1 MLDSVGRKVG
11 AVLEARSGPAA
22 VSSPRP
28 RSLDRPLNSPGAAA
42 ASSAA
47 PVSATD
53 VVLNPLAIAAAALS
67 TGASRPLG
75 ILSSEPP
82 GQGGAGQAAQPSTFE
97 NPLHAPPAA
106 AAPPGEPSG
115 GGSGQ
120 SAPLAAARLAGDESA
135 RQIGFAAQAASSRS
149 RTLRKTAAY
158 SSGGGSSSGR
168 KPDAAAAKSA
178 RPEAAIASAT
188 AVLLNPRSSDAD
200 VVAACDSLKVADLP
214 RRELRAAGATL
225 LPALASRLASAAGG
239 GAGGGVGSPGV
250 AAAIYRVMAPLSDHA
265 DTRTRAVM
273 AASGVP
279 ALLAQAL
286 KDAAAPKTP
295 LPSGKGPA
303 PASPTAVS
311 PVSLILWLLGNVCRD
326 TAAAA
331 DLVAAGGL
339 PPLLS
344 MLRPGVA
351 TTEDG
356 DDLAFHACMAL
367 VPLAE
372 RSASAAA
379 LLNAGALKALAGC
392 LPLSP
397 ASAAAAGASQIRPPS
412 GALVEATCSVL
423 HHLVTTRSSARPA
436 AVTCEEVV
444 ACGLMRG
451 VRAALDLS
459 CAEEASLNAS
469 LAAHAAS
476 ALLAAVQCAGV
487 TRAASGTASPAADAV
502 FASAKELAPRLEELR
517 RRSAAAAAAGGGG
530 GGGSA
535 APEGGEAS
543 SSGEPPERILSTS
556 LRELAA
562 LLPVG

>member
-1 MLDSVGRKVG
+1 ML
-11 AVLEARSGPAA
+11 
-22 VSSPRP
+22 
-28 RSLDRPLNSPGAAA
+28 
-42 ASSAA
+42 SA
-47 PVSATD
+47 
-53 VVLNPLAIAAAALS
+53 
-67 TGASRPLG
+67 GASRPLG

-82 GQGGAGQAAQPSTFE
+82 PGQGGAGQATQPSTFE

-106 AAPPGEPSG
+106 AAAAAPPGELPG

-120 SAPLAAARLAGDESA
+120 SAPLAAARLAGDEA
-135 RQIGFAAQAASSRS
+135 GRQIGFAAQAASSRS
-149 RTLRKTAAY
+149 RTLRKSAAY
-158 SSGGGSSSGR
+158 SSGGGSSGSR
-168 KPDAAAAKSA
+168 KPDAAAAKGA
-178 RPEAAIASAT
+178 RPEATIASAT

-200 VVAACDSLKVADLP
+200 VVAACDGLKVADLP
-214 RRELRAAGATL
+214 RREVRAAGATL

-239 GAGGGVGSPGV
+239 GGNAGSSSSGGSPSV

-273 AASGVP
+273 AASGIP

-286 KDAAAPKTP
+286 RDAAAPKP
-295 LPSGKGPA
+295 LPLGKGPA
-303 PASPTAVS
+303 LASPTAAAAT
-311 PVSLILWLLGNVCRD
+311 PVSLVLWLLGNVCRD

-344 MLRPGVA
+344 MLRPGAA

-392 LPLSP
+392 LPLP
-397 ASAAAAGASQIRPPS
+397 PAAAATPGASQTRPPS

-423 HHLVTTRSSARPA
+423 HHLLKTRSSARPA
-436 AVTCEEVV
+436 AVTCEELV
-444 ACGLMRG
+444 ASGALRG

-459 CAEEASLNAS
+459 CAEPSLNAS

-502 FASAKELAPRLEELR
+502 FAAAKELAPRLDELG
-517 RRSAAAAAAGGGG
+517 RRSAAATAATAAAGSGTAPAATGGDDG
-530 GGGSA
+530 G
-535 APEGGEAS
+535 AS
-543 SSGEPPERILSTS
+543 SSGESPERMLATS
-556 LRELAA
+556 LRELAV